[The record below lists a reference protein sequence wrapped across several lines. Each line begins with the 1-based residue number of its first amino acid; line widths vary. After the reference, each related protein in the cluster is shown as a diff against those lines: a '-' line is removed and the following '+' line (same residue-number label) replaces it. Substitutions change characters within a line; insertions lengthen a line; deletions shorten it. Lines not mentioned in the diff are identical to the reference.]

1 MKMWIETERTPYV
14 NKTYLEQFKDS
25 ILSTDLS
32 NSYRDS
38 ISLAPYTNSIFC
50 LNMKNIILANQI
62 LANQKKKKKFFCS
75 VPRHF
80 NYSEKLTAEQ
90 KLRGLNLQTKCFS
103 LEEGFKFTGAKL
115 STIPFRPMCYDNNSA
130 TSTFAFL
137 AWEANSGAWR
147 VNLYPKLKLVTVPTF
162 SSKQI
167 SSLEVSIVPAHQ

>member
-62 LANQKKKKKFFCS
+62 LANQKKKKNFF
-75 VPRHF
+75 
-80 NYSEKLTAEQ
+80 A
-90 KLRGLNLQTKCFS
+90 
-103 LEEGFKFTGAKL
+103 A
-115 STIPFRPMCYDNNSA
+115 FRA
-130 TSTFAFL
+130 TSITPKS
-137 AWEANSGAWR
+137 WPPNKNS
-147 VNLYPKLKLVTVPTF
+147 VV
-162 SSKQI
+162 
-167 SSLEVSIVPAHQ
+167 

>member
-62 LANQKKKKKFFCS
+62 LANQKKKKKIFF
-75 VPRHF
+75 
-80 NYSEKLTAEQ
+80 A
-90 KLRGLNLQTKCFS
+90 
-103 LEEGFKFTGAKL
+103 A
-115 STIPFRPMCYDNNSA
+115 FRA
-130 TSTFAFL
+130 TSITPKS
-137 AWEANSGAWR
+137 WPPNKNS
-147 VNLYPKLKLVTVPTF
+147 VV
-162 SSKQI
+162 
-167 SSLEVSIVPAHQ
+167 

>member
-62 LANQKKKKKFFCS
+62 LANQKKKKKIFLQRYA
-75 VPRHF
+75 P
-80 NYSEKLTAEQ
+80 LQ
-90 KLRGLNLQTKCFS
+90 LLRKADRRTKTPWFKSPNQMLFS
-103 LEEGFKFTGAKL
+103 RRG
-115 STIPFRPMCYDNNSA
+115 I
-130 TSTFAFL
+130 
-137 AWEANSGAWR
+137 
-147 VNLYPKLKLVTVPTF
+147 
-162 SSKQI
+162 
-167 SSLEVSIVPAHQ
+167 